1 MNKHINH
8 NLKLLTTWLRANKM
22 SLNTSKTKIL
32 LLLYLNFRIS
42 GPYIPWKK
50 QVKYM
55 GLKMNKNLDWDLC
68 FLDCQKITFIML
80 NRFCLLSKKKKKNS
94 PVLKRQNQDGCNINQ
109 NQLKN
114 THLFHI
120 VFEVLKV
127 LLIKICQ
134 MQPLDI
140 LFLVVVC

>member
-1 MNKHINH
+1 MLFGLSTNNFHH
-8 NLKLLTTWLRANKM
+8 AQQ
-22 SLNTSKTKIL
+22 IL
-32 LLLYLNFRIS
+32 S
-42 GPYIPWKK
+42 VK
-50 QVKYM
+50 Q
-55 GLKMNKNLDWDLC
+55 
-68 FLDCQKITFIML
+68 
-80 NRFCLLSKKKKKNS
+80 KKKKNS